1 MQYAGA
7 LWPSGVASKD
17 ALQLIEVRE
26 AVLNDCCLVGE
37 VDILA
42 TEHAPKGGSAPDER
56 RSVEPNF
63 LRWLVREDEVEISGT
78 VTKCYRIEPNIDDAS
93 LDEWATHIRRH
104 YRRDKELQE
113 ALKGYTADL
122 SSYLA
127 DFVIPDAPEIRSG
140 DFAEIVICDLLEFME
155 NYAVSRYKHLDR
167 ADKNCSEHGSDVIAY
182 RVTDSQHPR
191 SSDELLVVE
200 VKSRASTTNLKQ
212 AIMDAGADSM
222 RDKAR
227 LAMTLDYHRCRSE
240 RYGDST
246 NADAMARFLNRGEYP
261 CREIY
266 AIGAIAGLKNAGRHL
281 GGAESKTLGLSEDMP
296 VYIVHKPKLMEMI
309 HDLYRRCCL

>member
-1 MQYAGA
+1 MNGY
-7 LWPSGVASKD
+7 
-17 ALQLIEVRE
+17 
-26 AVLNDCCLVGE
+26 CMVGK

-42 TEHAPKGGSAPDER
+42 TGRVSKDYIVSDKR
-56 RSVEPNF
+56 RLARPNF
-63 LRWLVREDEVEISGT
+63 LRWLVHEDEVEISGT

-113 ALKGYTADL
+113 ALKGYPADL

-212 AIMDAGADSM
+212 AIIDAGADSM

-227 LAMTLDYHRCRSE
+227 LAMTLDYHRCRSKQ
-240 RYGDST
+240 YGDSA
-246 NADAMARFLNRGEYP
+246 NADAMARFLNRGEHP

-266 AIGAIAGLKNAGRHL
+266 AVGAIAGVKNVERHL
-281 GGAESKTLGLSEDMP
+281 GSAESKTLGLAEGAS

>member
-1 MQYAGA
+1 M
-7 LWPSGVASKD
+7 
-17 ALQLIEVRE
+17 
-26 AVLNDCCLVGE
+26 VGK
-37 VDILA
+37 VDIPAAGRVPKDDSASDKRCLA
-42 TEHAPKGGSAPDER
+42 K
-56 RSVEPNF
+56 PNY
-63 LRWLVREDEVEISGT
+63 LRWLVLEDEVEISGT
-78 VTKCYRIEPNIDDAS
+78 VTKCYRIEPNIDDDS
-93 LDEWATHIRRH
+93 LNEWSTHIRRH

-113 ALKGYTADL
+113 ALKGYPADL
-122 SSYLA
+122 SRYLT

-182 RVTDSQHPR
+182 RVTDSQHPQ

-212 AIMDAGADSM
+212 AIIDAGADSM

-227 LAMTLDYHRCRSE
+227 LAMTLDYHRCRSKQ
-240 RYGDST
+240 YGDSA
-246 NADAMARFLNRGEYP
+246 NADAMARFLNRGEHP

-266 AIGAIAGLKNAGRHL
+266 AVGAIAGVKNVERHL
-281 GGAESKTLGLSEDMP
+281 GSAESKTLGLAEGAS